1 MTFTVTL
8 LPNLPT
14 CVSFSL
20 RSAISRYVPYLGTLL
35 CITGRDRYSSS
46 SLRSTRR
53 STLTSQSESKGP
65 DRHRNSSQSESE
77 SAHFSDTE
85 EDCSSRMPDGRHL
98 SVDVKQVR
106 HASQRSKVSGHSA
119 GEFERTA
126 ALNPTDPA
134 ICHLS
139 QLTVSTK
146 R

>member
-1 MTFTVTL
+1 
-8 LPNLPT
+8 
-14 CVSFSL
+14 
-20 RSAISRYVPYLGTLL
+20 
-35 CITGRDRYSSS
+35 
-46 SLRSTRR
+46 
-53 STLTSQSESKGP
+53 
-65 DRHRNSSQSESE
+65 
-77 SAHFSDTE
+77 AHFSDTE
-85 EDCSSRMPDGRHL
+85 EDCSSRTPDGGHL